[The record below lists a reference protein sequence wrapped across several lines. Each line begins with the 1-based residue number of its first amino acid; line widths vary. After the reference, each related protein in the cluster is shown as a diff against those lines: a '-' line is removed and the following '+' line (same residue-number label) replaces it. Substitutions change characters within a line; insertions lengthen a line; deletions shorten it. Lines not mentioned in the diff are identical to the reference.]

1 MAEYTKDTRFS
12 IGWVIGGTI
21 LMMITNIFG
30 GFLAIAVGVGSIW
43 TIAGIALVCF
53 ALGGFVIGW
62 QSEGQTI
69 LEAGIAAVVAL
80 VVTYVIRNGRL
91 PEADP
96 EALLLGFGIP
106 FLAALLGGWLG
117 EKVQGD
123 TITTSDD

>member
-12 IGWVIGGTI
+12 IGWVIGGTV
-21 LMMITNIFG
+21 LMIITNIFG
-30 GFLAIAVGVGSIW
+30 GVLAMMLGVGSVW

-62 QSEGQTI
+62 QSEGSTI
-69 LEAGIAAVVAL
+69 LEAGLAAVAAL
-80 VVTYVIRNGRL
+80 IVTYVIRNGQM
-91 PEADP
+91 PADA
-96 EALLLGFGIP
+96 EVIVIGFGLP
-106 FLAALLGGWLG
+106 FVAALGGGWLG